1 MFYFLLYLWLLF
13 FIAIFLSKRIAE
25 YTCFSSAHWTFVKIN
40 HLLSHTIHIN
50 KCNTFSPTNS
60 EICVSIVSF
69 QLIQDLPKSSAC
81 IERAS
86 QSLRSHFT
94 LVLLLTTWYSECCF
108 KQQHGSNIQIPI
120 FYINLYICSS
130 STLFE
135 GKLELFQCSQHL
147 YVHSIALLVFHRL
160 ISLFIISLLL
170 RRCIAFHRLSL
181 LWTFLLFVLLIGVL
195 IHVEF
200 AWGVSWR
207 YLVESVC
214 LVKTSLSRKQNL
226 GSNIQNL
233 NFGSSKQ
240 LG

>member
-1 MFYFLLYLWLLF
+1 M
-13 FIAIFLSKRIAE
+13 
-25 YTCFSSAHWTFVKIN
+25 
-40 HLLSHTIHIN
+40 
-50 KCNTFSPTNS
+50 
-60 EICVSIVSF
+60 
-69 QLIQDLPKSSAC
+69 
-81 IERAS
+81 
-86 QSLRSHFT
+86 
-94 LVLLLTTWYSECCF
+94 LLLTTWYSECCF

-135 GKLELFQCSQHL
+135 GKLELFQWSQHL

-181 LWTFLLFVLLIGVL
+181 LWTLLLFVLLIGVL